1 MKGWD
6 MKRLLT
12 AVALV
17 TLVSA
22 AHAQQITCQ
31 TYGNITNCTQS
42 GGISSSVSPI
52 PFNNFGLSQAQQAQA
67 QAQAQQAQAEAQLA
81 QAQANAIREQQ
92 MEAQR
97 QRFKAQVAQASTER
111 LQAAYDKLQSEV
123 CHWYQD
129 SSCKDTRDWAL
140 GVMADELQRRG
151 AESEHDASDSQPAV
165 APAADGASDNQVPS
179 DPTADAACRK
189 LDALNK
195 GFRAGTVTLPEFNAQ
210 FHDLM
215 TACDK

>member
-67 QAQAQQAQAEAQLA
+67 EAQLA

-97 QRFKAQVAQASTER
+97 ERFKAQVAQASTER

-129 SSCKDTRDWAL
+129 SSCKDTRDLAL

-165 APAADGASDNQVPS
+165 APAADGASDNQVSS

-195 GFRAGTVTLPEFNAQ
+195 GFRAGTVTLTEFTAQ

-215 TACDK
+215 KACDK